1 MAVPQT
7 TNANDI
13 ANVIATLA
21 SRQGNRPKT
30 KPMSGPKRAAIL
42 MLALGEQYG
51 GKIWSLLDDD
61 EVREL
66 SMVMSTLGTVEAD
79 VVEDLLLEFVS
90 RMSASGALMGTFDGT
105 ERLLQQYLP
114 AERVSGIMDEIRGP
128 AGRNMWE
135 KLSNVQEEVL
145 ANYLKNEYP
154 QTIAVVLSKLK
165 PEHAARVLAILPEDM
180 ALDVIGRML
189 RMEAVQKEVIERVE
203 QTLRTE
209 FMSNLSQTRRRDA
222 HEVMAEIFNN
232 FDRQTETRFITSLEE
247 ENRESAER
255 IKALMF
261 TFDDLVKLDAASAQ
275 TLMRHVDKDKLGIA
289 LKSANED
296 VRSFFLGN
304 MSSRAG
310 KMLLD
315 DMAALGP
322 VQVARRRRGAG
333 AARQSRQGP
342 RRQRRNHADQEPGR
356 RRAGVL
362 MAAPAKFL
370 FDLDFSAPDRTRER
384 PATALEIAQKIAAA
398 EARAYRDG
406 FDAAQREAKAESDR
420 RAALAL
426 EEIGIAM
433 KAIATCFSGIENR
446 METEAVDVAVA
457 VARKLCSALI
467 AGEPLGEITGLVS
480 DCFSHLVST
489 PHLVVRIN
497 ESLYEAARDRIEQLA
512 KQSGFAGR
520 LVILAEPEIE
530 TGDCRI
536 EWADGG
542 VVLERAAIEAKIN
555 ELVGRY
561 MASRGNA
568 KATAMRNEP

>member
-1 MAVPQT
+1 
-7 TNANDI
+7 
-13 ANVIATLA
+13 
-21 SRQGNRPKT
+21 
-30 KPMSGPKRAAIL
+30 
-42 MLALGEQYG
+42 
-51 GKIWSLLDDD
+51 
-61 EVREL
+61 
-66 SMVMSTLGTVEAD
+66 
-79 VVEDLLLEFVS
+79 
-90 RMSASGALMGTFDGT
+90 
-105 ERLLQQYLP
+105 
-114 AERVSGIMDEIRGP
+114 
-128 AGRNMWE
+128 
-135 KLSNVQEEVL
+135 
-145 ANYLKNEYP
+145 
-154 QTIAVVLSKLK
+154 
-165 PEHAARVLAILPEDM
+165 
-180 ALDVIGRML
+180 
-189 RMEAVQKEVIERVE
+189 
-203 QTLRTE
+203 
-209 FMSNLSQTRRRDA
+209 
-222 HEVMAEIFNN
+222 
-232 FDRQTETRFITSLEE
+232 
-247 ENRESAER
+247 
-255 IKALMF
+255 
-261 TFDDLVKLDAASAQ
+261 
-275 TLMRHVDKDKLGIA
+275 
-289 LKSANED
+289 
-296 VRSFFLGN
+296 
-304 MSSRAG
+304 
-310 KMLLD
+310 
-315 DMAALGP
+315 
-322 VQVARRRRGAG
+322 
-333 AARQSRQGP
+333 
-342 RRQRRNHADQEPGR
+342 
-356 RRAGVL
+356 